1 MLRIGLIGAGYM
13 GSMHAACYQ
22 ALVGEGV
29 TVTAV
34 ADVRREYAAKA
45 AEAFQAK
52 VYEDGMELIEQA
64 DVDAV
69 DICLPT
75 YLHAGFAVAAMKKGR
90 AVFIEKPVCMKKEEM
105 ELLLKTEAETKVP
118 VMVGQC
124 IRLWSEYAWL
134 KDAVTENVYGK
145 VCSAVFKRVSPAPTW
160 AWEGWLQKAECS
172 GTVAMDMHI
181 HDVDYVR
188 YLLGDPKEVQASVSR
203 DGEGMIQ
210 QIFASYDYGNLP
222 VTIEACWDYP
232 EAFPFEMYY
241 RIKFEEATIVF
252 SSSASPSL
260 VVYPKTGGRIV
271 PELEKEFESE
281 NDIGG
286 NVSSLGGYYNELKYF
301 TDRLKASEQPSI
313 ATLAESVKSVEL
325 VLTEIEKAGGMIAN
339 G

>member
-29 TVTAV
+29 TVAAV
-34 ADVRREYAAKA
+34 ADIREEYAVKA

-52 VYEDGMELIEQA
+52 VYEDGMELIDHAE
-64 DVDAV
+64 VDAI

-75 YLHAGFAVAAMKKGR
+75 YLHARFAAAAMKKGR

-105 ELLLKTEAETKVP
+105 DFLLKTEEETKVP

-134 KDAVTENVYGK
+134 KDAVTSKVYGK

-160 AWEGWLQKAECS
+160 AWNGWLQKAECS

-188 YLLGDPKEVQASVSR
+188 YLLGEPKDIQATVSR
-203 DGEGMIQ
+203 DRKGMIQ
-210 QIFASYDYGNLP
+210 QIFAAYDYGNLP

-232 EAFPFEMYY
+232 ESFPFEMYY
-241 RIKFEEATIVF
+241 RIKLEEATIVF

-260 VVYPKTGGRIV
+260 VVYPNAGGRIV

-301 TDRLKASEQPSI
+301 TDRIQVSEPLTI
-313 ATLAESVKSVEL
+313 ATLSESVKSVEL
-325 VLTEIEKAGGMIAN
+325 VLKEIEKAGGMIAN

>member
-1 MLRIGLIGAGYM
+1 M
-13 GSMHAACYQ
+13 GSMHAACYK

-29 TVTAV
+29 MIAAV
-34 ADVRREYAAKA
+34 ADIRQEYAVKA

-52 VYEDGMELIEQA
+52 VYGDGMELIA
-64 DVDAV
+64 DGDVDAI

-75 YLHAGFAVAAMKKGR
+75 YMHAEYAAAAMKKGK
-90 AVFIEKPVCMKKEEM
+90 AVFVEKPVCMKKEEM
-105 ELLLKTEAETKVP
+105 DLLLKLEEETKAP

-134 KDAVTENVYGK
+134 KETVSKNVYGK

-188 YLLGDPKEVQASVSR
+188 YLLGDPKKMQAGVSR
-203 DGEGMIQ
+203 NGTGMIQ

-241 RIKFEEATIVF
+241 RIKFEEATAVF
-252 SSSASPSL
+252 SSAASPSL
-260 VVYPKTGGRIV
+260 VVYPKDGGRIV

-301 TDRLKASEQPSI
+301 TDQIKASEPLTI

-325 VLTEIEKAGGMIAN
+325 VLKEIEEVGGMIVN

>member
-1 MLRIGLIGAGYM
+1 MLKIGLIGAGYM

-29 TVTAV
+29 TVAAV
-34 ADVRREYAAKA
+34 ADIRQEYAKKA
-45 AEAFQAK
+45 AEAFQAEI
-52 VYEDGMELIEQA
+52 YEDGLNLIEDAQ
-64 DVDAV
+64 VDAI

-75 YLHAGFAVAAMKKGR
+75 YLHAEYAVAAMKKGK

-105 ELLLKTEAETKVP
+105 ELLLKTEEETKVP

-134 KDAVTENVYGK
+134 KDAVSRNVYGK

-160 AWEGWLQKAECS
+160 AWEGWLQKPECS

-181 HDVDYVR
+181 HDVDFVR
-188 YLLGDPKEVQASVSR
+188 YLLGDPKEVSASVSR
-203 DGEGMIQ
+203 DSTGVIQ
-210 QIFASYDYGNLP
+210 QIFSCLDYGNLP

-241 RIKFEEATIVF
+241 RIKLEDAAIVF

-260 VVYPKTGGRIV
+260 VVYPKAGGRIV

-301 TDRLKASEQPSI
+301 TDRIKASEPPAI